1 MFTLWGG
8 YFVTTKDQDKKQISK
23 KINLVQKEQEKNAQ
37 QAGLFIVIILNFFF
51 ISSTLKDVNSINLK
65 HLLYI

>member
-37 QAGLFIVIILNFFF
+37 PAGLFIVIILIFFY
-51 ISSTLKDVNSINLK
+51 IINVERCK
-65 HLLYI
+65 